1 MDIVKMLA
9 SGASPD
15 EIAETFFDNLAAAT
29 IQKQKEKEERL
40 CVLSTEI
47 YEFLRMYYPT
57 EFKKASEE
65 LRRMISP
72 VELNGFFLFLL
83 EQCVEGTLDLAATSS
98 LATSSFIHPLNLE
111 VNDNSPYKIK
121 EGSLTK

>member
-40 CVLSTEI
+40 CALSTEI

-65 LRRMISP
+65 LRHMISP
-72 VELNGFFLFLL
+72 VELDGFFHFLL
-83 EQCVEGTLDLAATSS
+83 DHCAEEMLDLADTFSLSTSC
-98 LATSSFIHPLNLE
+98 PLNLE
-111 VNDNSPYKIK
+111 TNSNSLYKIK